1 MAMHARRVVLALRR
15 LALGGTAAV
24 VFATAAPADA
34 APNCAALEHAD
45 GRPLPVPSVCVARF
59 GVAPPAD
66 AGAAARRKAADAL
79 FAAAKQADDAGR
91 FDEAEAA
98 IDCADAVLG
107 SAADAL
113 AREELLRQRGVLDYH
128 RERIPQALSRFECG
142 LQRSTAREDR
152 TAIARDLKNVGSA
165 LRRLGDYRG
174 ALAVLIRSLE
184 MQRAAGGEV
193 QPAVLN
199 NLGDVYRALGER
211 DQAEAYYRETLA
223 VLEKRG
229 DAKTTAHVRE
239 TLAELALDHGDARAA
254 RPLLEAA
261 LRAYRDAGKRTFML
275 RAYAGLVRTALLDG
289 DTAAAQR
296 FVADAFALADAHH
309 LPLPAD
315 LQREAARVDR
325 ALGRLDAA
333 ETRLQ
338 QALAALP
345 ERDAERASLLEALAE
360 TRDAQGRHDAAF
372 ATLREAHAQAERLAQ
387 ARQDQQLDWLR
398 TRFETAERDR
408 TIAALESENRLR
420 RAELRQRTLL
430 LWLTVA
436 VAACVA
442 LLIRTG
448 LQRRRQ
454 RERLLEATRQ
464 VRHEEELARY
474 RREAEALAEDR
485 SLLQALLD
493 SRGDAVCLLDAD
505 GHLLAANRAACDLLG
520 IDAARP
526 AGPALADLLA
536 ADDRAP
542 LAEAL
547 ERMEDAT
554 AQTLP
559 VAVADGRRLQARLS
573 PWERGDGLVV
583 LALVARAG
591 ADDASPDVPAAT
603 DTAPA
608 TAAAPSAD
616 AGADD
621 LRGDFRRALV
631 ELMLAAVDTWER
643 STGTSRLELA
653 EKSRLWRVTI
663 DDGRLRTRAM
673 ERYLSLSKL
682 PRNPRWRD
690 VLRTAY
696 HVLGQCALEPEAR
709 AALQARVD
717 AVLAWTRRDALV

>member
-1 MAMHARRVVLALRR
+1 MAMHARRVVLAFRR
-15 LALGGTAAV
+15 LALGGTAAIV
-24 VFATAAPADA
+24 LAAGAPAAA

-59 GVAPPAD
+59 GVAPPAGD
-66 AGAAARRKAADAL
+66 SAAARRKAADAL
-79 FAAAKQADDAGR
+79 FAAAKRADDAGR

-98 IDCADAVLG
+98 IDCADAVFG
-107 SAADAL
+107 PAADAL
-113 AREELLRQRGVLDYH
+113 AREELLHQRGVLDYH
-128 RERIPQALSRFECG
+128 RERVPQALSRFECG

-165 LRRLGDYRG
+165 LRRLGDYHG
-174 ALAVLIRSLE
+174 ALAALTRSLE
-184 MQRAAGGEV
+184 MQRAAGGV

-199 NLGDVYRALGER
+199 NLGDVYRALDER
-211 DQAEAYYRETLA
+211 DKAQGYYREALA
-223 VLEKRG
+223 VSERRG
-229 DAKTTAHVRE
+229 DAKNAAHVRE

-261 LRAYRDAGKRTFML
+261 LRAYREAGKRTFML
-275 RAYAGLVRTALLDG
+275 RVYAGLIRTALLEG
-289 DTAAAQR
+289 DTTAAQR
-296 FVADAFALADAHH
+296 FVADALAVADAHH

-333 ETRLQ
+333 DARLR
-338 QALAALP
+338 QALATLP
-345 ERDAERASLLEALAE
+345 ERDADRASLLEALAE
-360 TRDAQGRHDAAF
+360 TREAQGRHDAAF
-372 ATLREAHAQAERLAQ
+372 VTLREAHAQAERLAQ
-387 ARQDQQLDWLR
+387 ARQDQQLGWLR

-408 TIAALESENRLR
+408 TIAALEGENRLR

-436 VAACVA
+436 VAVCVA

-454 RERLLEATRQ
+454 RERLLAATRQ

-505 GHLLAANRAACDLLG
+505 GHLLAANRAACELLG

-526 AGPALADLLA
+526 AGPVLADLLA

-547 ERMEDAT
+547 ERMEDAI
-554 AQTLP
+554 AQALP
-559 VAVADGRRLQARLS
+559 VAAADGRRLQARLS

-583 LALVARAG
+583 LALAAQGEPPEV
-591 ADDASPDVPAAT
+591 PDGPEAPAAT
-603 DTAPA
+603 AAPE
-608 TAAAPSAD
+608 TGEAPSAG
-616 AGADD
+616 AGSEDF
-621 LRGDFRRALV
+621 RGDFRRALV
-631 ELMLAAVDTWER
+631 ELMLAAVDAWER

-717 AVLAWTRRDALV
+717 AVLAYTRRDALV